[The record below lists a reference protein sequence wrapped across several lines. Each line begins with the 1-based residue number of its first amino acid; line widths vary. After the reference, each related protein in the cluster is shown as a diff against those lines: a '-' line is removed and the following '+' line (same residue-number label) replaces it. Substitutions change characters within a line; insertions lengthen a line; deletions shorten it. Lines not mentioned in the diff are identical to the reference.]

1 MTTDISVSNKEE
13 QNVNPLTVLNEL
25 KGYLSTT
32 EELAFMQLLFSSS
45 ASIRGQN
52 YGLKRKE
59 LEKLLE
65 IKNDDNAFY
74 SFISRVNRAV
84 SHYFQLIYDE
94 KRDRVIIMIRVSA
107 KDAKSTLSK
116 EALAILLYI
125 FYQQEVLNHEYTLL
139 SQVLMDFGHETFSA
153 SRKLTSN
160 IEQLK
165 KIGAVEDYDTSTV
178 EQAYKLTAI
187 GVHMFSDSFL
197 KRTAEFAQETLLN
210 KEEVLRFFKR
220 YNLHVS
226 EDER

>member
-1 MTTDISVSNKEE
+1 M
-13 QNVNPLTVLNEL
+13 NEL
-25 KGYLSTT
+25 KSYLSTE

-59 LEKLLE
+59 LEKILD
-65 IKNDDNAFY
+65 IKNDDDALH
-74 SFISRVNRAV
+74 SFIARVNSAV
-84 SHYFQLIYDE
+84 SRYFKIIFDE
-94 KRDRVIIMIRVSA
+94 KRDRIIVMMRVSA

-116 EALAILLYI
+116 EALSILMYM
-125 FYQQEVLNHEYTLL
+125 FYQQEVLNHEFTML
-139 SQVLMDFGHETFSA
+139 SQVLTDFGHETYSA

-165 KIGAVEDYDTSTV
+165 KIGAVEDYDASTN
-178 EQAYKLTAI
+178 EQAYKLTTV

-197 KRTAEFAQETLLN
+197 RRTAEFAQETQLN

-220 YNLHVS
+220 YNLYIP
-226 EDER
+226 EDEL